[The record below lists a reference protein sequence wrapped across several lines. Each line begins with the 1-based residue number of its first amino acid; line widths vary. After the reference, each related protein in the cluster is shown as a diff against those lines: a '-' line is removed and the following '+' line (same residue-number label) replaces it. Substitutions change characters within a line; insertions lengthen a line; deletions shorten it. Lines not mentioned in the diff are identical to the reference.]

1 MIFNSVLSIFNLLT
15 EMHSIR
21 VKGRNKLWP
30 PHSALLFSGRTIEG
44 IQMAKLALNA
54 FSKKKKKPLISGKN
68 LLVEMVML

>member
-1 MIFNSVLSIFNLLT
+1 MIFNSVLSIFDLLT

-30 PHSALLFSGRTIEG
+30 PPSALLFSGRTTEG

-54 FSKKKKKPLISGKN
+54 ISKKNPLISGKN
-68 LLVEMVML
+68 LLVEMVIL